1 MADEIFKIDY
11 KFNLSNGLRKEF
23 SIALKTPSFQ
33 LVKGPIKTFPAWT
46 KLGYHQ
52 CPNCP
57 LDPMDNPHCPIAV
70 NLVDVINFFKD
81 YVSSDEAEIIIS
93 TKLREFRKL
102 TSLQEGLSSII
113 GIYMVSSGCPVVDK
127 LRPMVFTHL
136 PFATTEETMYRAA
149 SMYLLAQYFMLK
161 KGKRPEW
168 ELKGL
173 VEIYD
178 NVNKVNHFFHK
189 RLLSIN
195 PKDASLNALF
205 HLNCFAAITTMSIMD
220 DCLEELEGLFHAYLA
235 ENSQKSKS

>member
-1 MADEIFKIDY
+1 MADDIFKIDY
-11 KFNLSNGLRKEF
+11 KFNLSNGLQKQF
-23 SIALKTPSFQ
+23 SICLKTPSFQ
-33 LVKGPIKTFPAWT
+33 LVQKPIKTYPSWT
-46 KLGYHQ
+46 KLGYYQ

-57 LDPMDNPHCPIAV
+57 LDPQENPYCPIAV
-70 NLVDVINFFKD
+70 NLVEVINFFKD
-81 YVSSDEAEIIIS
+81 YVSSDEAEIVIA
-93 TKLREFRKL
+93 TQVREFRKM

-149 SMYLLAQYFMLK
+149 SMYLLAQYFLLK
-161 KGKRPEW
+161 KGKTPEL

-178 NVNKVNHFFHK
+178 NVNKVNHVFHK

-220 DCLEELEGLFHAYLA
+220 DCLEELEGLFDAYLV
-235 ENSQKSKS
+235 EKKRHLK

>member
-1 MADEIFKIDY
+1 MSDETFSINYNFKL
-11 KFNLSNGLRKEF
+11 NNGLHKQF
-23 SIALKTPSFQ
+23 SISLRSPSFQ
-33 LVKGPIKTFPAWT
+33 LIGRNTHSYPTWT
-46 KLGYHQ
+46 KLEYHQ

-57 LDPMDNPHCPIAV
+57 LNAVEDPHCPIAV
-70 NLVDVINFFKD
+70 NLIEVIEFFKD
-81 YVSSDEAEIIIS
+81 YVSSDEAEITIS
-93 TKLREFRKL
+93 TKVREFRKL

-113 GIYMVSSGCPVVDK
+113 GIYMVSSGCPVLDK

-149 SMYLLAQYFMLK
+149 SMYLLAQYFMQK
-161 KGKRPEW
+161 KGKNPEW

-178 NVNKVNHFFHK
+178 NINKVNHHFHK

-205 HLNCFAAITTMSIMD
+205 HLNCFAAITTMSIVD
-220 DCLEELEGLFHAYLA
+220 DCLEELETLFQAYFSEKA
-235 ENSQKSKS
+235 